1 MLETNFQKIY
11 TTVLAKESI
20 FYKTH
25 SMSRQPVNFFLL
37 LKVTIYVMKYGSL
50 GKGLVENLQ
59 SRGGGMDALIQTRDS
74 HLTPTRAAPWR
85 TNNKSTQ
92 TYFKWKKKG
101 NAGELIRACRLKR
114 PTGFRSSS
122 AGGRVRDHM

>member
-11 TTVLAKESI
+11 TTGLAKESI

-37 LKVTIYVMKYGSL
+37 VKVTIYVMKYGSF

-59 SRGGGMDALIQTRDS
+59 SRGGNGCFDTNQRFSFDAYES
-74 HLTPTRAAPWR
+74 
-85 TNNKSTQ
+85 STLAH
-92 TYFKWKKKG
+92 K
-101 NAGELIRACRLKR
+101 
-114 PTGFRSSS
+114 
-122 AGGRVRDHM
+122 